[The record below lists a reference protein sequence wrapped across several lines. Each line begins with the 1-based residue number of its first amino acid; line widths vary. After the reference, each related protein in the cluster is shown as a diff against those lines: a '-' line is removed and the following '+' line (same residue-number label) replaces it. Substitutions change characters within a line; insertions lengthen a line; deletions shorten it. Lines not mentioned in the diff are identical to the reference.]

1 MLKWS
6 SIALERPPRRL
17 GRGGGGRYWM
27 TGRSVGR
34 TPDYGSRRRPRDWQS
49 NVGAVSC
56 GLPLNV
62 HEVDRARPK
71 PSPVD
76 RSHRADS
83 IWLSRRH
90 ANHRALGRKSC
101 RACRYMA

>member
-1 MLKWS
+1 MLNWS

-34 TPDYGSRRRPRDWQS
+34 VPDPGSRRRPRDWQS

-62 HEVDRARPK
+62 HEVDRARPR
-71 PSPVD
+71 PGPVD
-76 RSHRADS
+76 RSHRPIPSAYPGGTP
-83 IWLSRRH
+83 II
-90 ANHRALGRKSC
+90 GP
-101 RACRYMA
+101 